1 MERRQLIRKTS
12 KAMSIRRQCD
22 ILQVSR
28 SGLYYRPLGESLE
41 NLKIMELMDRHATTF
56 PAEGVLSMVNM
67 LAGKGYK
74 VNHKRVRRLLGKM
87 GHRTL
92 YPKKYLSQ
100 LGLAEYKRPYLL
112 RNLGINRANQVWSVD
127 ITYIPMKKGF
137 MYCTGIID
145 VYSRKI
151 VGWGISNSLEAQHC
165 VDVFEDAVRKHGKP
179 EIINS
184 DQGTQFTSHKW
195 TSAVEHK
202 GIKVSMDGKGR
213 ATDNRWIERFWRTL
227 KHQYIYLNPADDGLE
242 LHENIKFYIDY
253 YNTDKVHQTINGIP
267 NEIYKESIQKQQIL
281 TNNQVILV

>member
-1 MERRQLIRKTS
+1 
-12 KAMSIRRQCD
+12 MSIRRQCD
-22 ILQVSR
+22 ILQVNR
-28 SGLYYRPLGESLE
+28 SSLYYRPLGESPE

-56 PAEGVLSMVNM
+56 PGEGVLSMVNM

-74 VNHKRVRRLLGKM
+74 ANHKRVRRLLRKM

-100 LGLAEYKRPYLL
+100 LGLAEYKRAYLL
-112 RNLGINRANQVWSVD
+112 RNLGINRANQVWSID

-151 VGWGISNSLEAQHC
+151 VGWGISNSLEAQYC

-184 DQGTQFTSHKW
+184 DQGAQFTSHRW
-195 TSAVEHK
+195 TAAVENK
-202 GIKVSMDGKGR
+202 NIKASMDGKGR

-227 KHQYIYLNPADDGLE
+227 KHQYIYLNPANDGLE
-242 LHENIKFYIDY
+242 LFENIKFYIGY
-253 YNTDKVHQTINGIP
+253 YNSQKVHQTTNAIP
-267 NEIYKESIQKQQIL
+267 DRIFKESIWKQQQIL
-281 TNNQVILV
+281 TKTQDVLV